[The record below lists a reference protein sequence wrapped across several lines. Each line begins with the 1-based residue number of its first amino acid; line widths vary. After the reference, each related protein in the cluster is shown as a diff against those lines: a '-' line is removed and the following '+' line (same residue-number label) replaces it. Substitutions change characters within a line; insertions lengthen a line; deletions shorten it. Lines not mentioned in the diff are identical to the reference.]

1 MTAGQYRL
9 IAYFRSNILLG
20 TVQALINGE
29 DCARKGIFIL
39 ILVKSDMKIIN
50 NEISTPNQS
59 GPGLTATASGA
70 VSKKGPSGNC
80 WPRIKEQ
87 EREETC

>member
-1 MTAGQYRL
+1 
-9 IAYFRSNILLG
+9 
-20 TVQALINGE
+20 
-29 DCARKGIFIL
+29 
-39 ILVKSDMKIIN
+39 MKIIN

-59 GPGLTATASGA
+59 GPGLTATVSGA